1 MTSGLIYNFD
11 NFVSWVLILV
21 MTSDL
26 IIFTFLQVELR
37 FVDSKIYSLYIII
50 FEQGKMR
57 YILITEKSIQRK
69 VCPKEATKF
78 TYTTSEK

>member
-1 MTSGLIYNFD
+1 
-11 NFVSWVLILV
+11 

-57 YILITEKSIQRK
+57 YILIKQLVFATQCVPQQSTDYKSLHKQQ
-69 VCPKEATKF
+69 
-78 TYTTSEK
+78 SETQGNS